1 MQIFEQKYITKNDI
15 SLYST
20 KYDISKNA
28 FLLLTRS
35 VARGR
40 GILVVHVRR
49 GAHRHVTRTL
59 YYYSVNGAITNRASE
74 SVKKR
79 TYNLPSLTYARK
91 ADISNTNTC
100 GSTLNESTASIFWYN
115 TTSS

>member
-1 MQIFEQKYITKNDI
+1 MQIFEQKSTTKNGI

-20 KYDISKNA
+20 KYNISKIA
-28 FLLLTRS
+28 ARRS
-35 VARGR
+35 R
-40 GILVVHVRR
+40 
-49 GAHRHVTRTL
+49 
-59 YYYSVNGAITNRASE
+59 YSVDKHYSVKGSITKRASE

-79 TYNLPSLTYARK
+79 TYNLPSFTYARK

-100 GSTLNESTASIFWYN
+100 GSPLVESTASIFWYN